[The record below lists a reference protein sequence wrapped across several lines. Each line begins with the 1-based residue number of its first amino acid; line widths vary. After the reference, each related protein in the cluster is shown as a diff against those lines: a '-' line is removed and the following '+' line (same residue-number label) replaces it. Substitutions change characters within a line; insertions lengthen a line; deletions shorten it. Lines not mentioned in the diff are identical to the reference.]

1 MPPSPRRH
9 GWHLLRLGVGGELP
23 VAHWVV
29 VDSEREQSVEK

>member
-9 GWHLLRLGVGGELP
+9 GWHLLRLGVGDELP